1 MPEIGKVPPDH
12 LKPKIAESILAL
24 LLAVDDLT
32 HDVRQLPVGLAD
44 RRLVAPELVHPSD
57 QP

>member
-1 MPEIGKVPPDH
+1 MPEIGKVPPDP
-12 LKPKIAESILAL
+12 LKPKIAELILAL

-32 HDVRQLPVGLAD
+32 LDVRQLPVGLAD
-44 RRLVAPELVHPSD
+44 RRLVAPELVDPSD